1 LGSTVSRTNFSI
13 GEPVIGLMKSSDI
26 QLSNGYYQSL
36 NISTLSIENPF
47 ITHFEYYP
55 NPVQSFLKFEYESN
69 TLFDV
74 KVFDINGRLIKS
86 KTLKEGQLYMGDLIQ
101 GVYILS
107 LSNRET
113 NFYKSIKII
122 KK

>member
-1 LGSTVSRTNFSI
+1 
-13 GEPVIGLMKSSDI
+13 
-26 QLSNGYYQSL
+26 
-36 NISTLSIENPF
+36 
-47 ITHFEYYP
+47 
-55 NPVQSFLKFEYESN
+55 N